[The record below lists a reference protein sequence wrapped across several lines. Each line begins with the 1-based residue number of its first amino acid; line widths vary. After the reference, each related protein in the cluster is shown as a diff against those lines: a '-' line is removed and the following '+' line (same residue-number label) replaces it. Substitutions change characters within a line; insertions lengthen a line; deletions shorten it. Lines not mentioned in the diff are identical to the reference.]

1 MLNEAFSSN
10 GGENVPCSNNE
21 CNRVDRATGAGG
33 AVPQVTKW
41 IIGMGVTLMVLFTA
55 GVLSTDE
62 QDRGKPGG
70 CLFQVA
76 RGAVVML
83 VLGILI
89 GVAYYIVS
97 ILLAIFWWLSGR

>member
-1 MLNEAFSSN
+1 MSAVVKWLI
-10 GGENVPCSNNE
+10 GI
-21 CNRVDRATGAGG
+21 GA
-33 AVPQVTKW
+33 ALLVF
-41 IIGMGVTLMVLFTA
+41 FTA

-76 RGAVVML
+76 RGAVVIL

-89 GVAYYIVS
+89 GIVYYMIS
-97 ILLAIFWWLSGR
+97 LLLAIFWWLSQL